1 MKIKM
6 KIPKLSL
13 LWAFILIIPTLQAQ
27 ILTLEG
33 TVLDSKTNKGI
44 PYVNIGF
51 PTHSIGTS
59 SNELGGYIIKIPKER
74 MSDTL
79 VFSCIGYVSYRL
91 AVKDINPKMLKKVL
105 MQPNDIN
112 LNEFVVNSLD
122 ARKII
127 KAVLKQ
133 RDKNYNTEPVKMQL
147 FCREITKEKDT
158 EQYFYH
164 SEGIVEVY
172 KSSVNKNN
180 DQVRLVKGR
189 KKNLPSII
197 SSGDKQYGMPVIVN
211 GPTAAVTLD
220 IIRNP
225 QFFLM
230 HMDQFKL
237 IHTGYELVNDQLVY
251 IIDFS
256 PTDSSQRALL
266 PNDADFVKGKM
277 YIDTATKAL
286 VRTEFDLSV
295 RGLRVM
301 NIEYNNDKSPI
312 ELLKRSYV
320 VNYATY
326 QDKLY
331 FKSAHVENTYNY
343 KGNIATITNKLE
355 CLVTE
360 ITTENVKRFALKE
373 QIGENESLGENI
385 ANFDDSFWEDF
396 NFIKSTTPEQE
407 TLPTTTVTKEKDDE
421 TLSLAKT
428 EKKVKQILS
437 IEQQNSK
444 SVIFFKG
451 SFNEAKEAAKQQD
464 KLIFIDVYTDW
475 CKPCKI
481 MAAEAFENAEIADL
495 MNAFFINFKADAER
509 SGQSIASRYSV
520 QAYPTTLVV
529 NAFGELVTSN
539 RGYGGVAPFKHQL
552 EEVINNMPYGKIYLK
567 MQQNFANKQR
577 DITFLLAFAQ
587 LKRKLGLNSE
597 SLTDVLIKE
606 MPMDTLLKVEFQ
618 QFLYQYS
625 NTIEGKT
632 FDFFLKHQDQ
642 PIFNTKLK
650 SLIPINVNLAIKE
663 KDKNHLAK
671 TLKANTRI
679 INDPSVSEES
689 NEHWTLKYHEKTGS
703 KDKTYHES
711 ATLLMT
717 QHYLPKLEIAKNQ
730 NNDDALTDYLT
741 KIEKIGLHYAENI
754 KDKKLLEQ
762 MATFINKACET
773 HECGPLLSVY
783 SQILYRMKETDRAK
797 ELMKKAVALSN
808 NSKEMLE
815 ILEKM
820 NNGIF

>member
-1 MKIKM
+1 M

-13 LWAFILIIPTLQAQ
+13 LWTFILLVATLKAQ

-33 TVLDSKTNKGI
+33 NVLDSKTNTGI

-91 AVKDINPKMLKKVL
+91 AVKDINPKVLKKVL
-105 MQPNDIN
+105 MQPTDIN
-112 LNEFVVNSLD
+112 LNEVVVKSLD
-122 ARKII
+122 AHKII
-127 KAVLKQ
+127 KEVLKQ
-133 RDKNYNTEPVKMQL
+133 REKNYNTEPVKMQL

-158 EQYFYH
+158 EQYFYQ

-172 KSSVNKNN
+172 KSSVKKNN
-180 DQVRLVKGR
+180 DHVRLMKGR

-197 SSGDKQYGMPVIVN
+197 SRGNKQYSLPLIVN

-220 IIRNP
+220 IIKSP

-237 IHTGYELVNDQLVY
+237 IHTGYELVNDQLAY
-251 IIDFS
+251 IIHFT
-256 PTDSSQRALL
+256 PTDSSQRALF

-286 VRTEFDLSV
+286 VRTEFDLSI

-320 VNYATY
+320 VNYAPY
-326 QDKLY
+326 QNKLY
-331 FKSAHVENTYNY
+331 FKSANVENTYNY

-360 ITTENVKRFALKE
+360 ITTENVKRFPLKE

-385 ANFDDSFWEDF
+385 SNFDDSFWEDF
-396 NFIKSTTPEQE
+396 NFIKSTAPIQE
-407 TLPTTTVTKEKDDE
+407 TLPTTTATKEKDDE
-421 TLSLAKT
+421 TLTLAKT
-428 EKKVKQILS
+428 EKKVKEILS
-437 IEQQNSK
+437 IEKRNSK

-451 SFNEAKEAAKQQD
+451 SFTEAKEAAKQQN

-475 CKPCKI
+475 CKPCKV
-481 MAAEAFENAEIADL
+481 MAAEAFENEEIADL

-509 SGQSIASRYSV
+509 SGQQIASQYMV
-520 QAYPTTLVV
+520 QAYPTTLVI
-529 NAFGELVTSN
+529 NALGELVTSN
-539 RGYGGVAPFKHQL
+539 RGYGGVAPFKRQL
-552 EEVINNMPYGKIYLK
+552 EEVINNTQYGKIYLK

-587 LKRKLGLNSE
+587 LKRKLGLSTE
-597 SLTDVLIKE
+597 SLTDVLVKE
-606 MPMDTLLKVEFQ
+606 MPVDTLLKLEFQ
-618 QFLYQYS
+618 QFLYQFS
-625 NTIEGKT
+625 NAIEGKT
-632 FDFFLKHQDQ
+632 FDFFLKHKDQ
-642 PIFNTKLK
+642 PIFNAKLK
-650 SLIPINVNLAIKE
+650 SLIPINVNLAVKE
-663 KDKNHLAK
+663 KDKNHLSK
-671 TLKANTRI
+671 TLTANTSI
-679 INDPSVSEES
+679 INDPSVSEEI
-689 NEHWTLKYHEKTGS
+689 NEQWTLTYYAKVGS
-703 KDKTYHES
+703 KDKTYHET

-717 QHYLPKLEIAKNQ
+717 QHYLPKLEIAKSQ
-730 NNDDALTDYLT
+730 SNDDALSYYLT

-762 MATFINKACET
+762 MATIINKAYEA
-773 HECGPLLSVY
+773 HDCGSLLSVY

-808 NSKEMLE
+808 NLEEMLE

-820 NNGIF
+820 NTGVF